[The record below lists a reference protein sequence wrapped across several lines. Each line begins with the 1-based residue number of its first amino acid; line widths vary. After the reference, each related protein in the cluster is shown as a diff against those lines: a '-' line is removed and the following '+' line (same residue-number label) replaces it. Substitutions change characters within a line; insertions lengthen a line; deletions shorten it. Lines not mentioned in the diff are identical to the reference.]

1 MIRTWTAI
9 VGFAIVFGVGA
20 IGATNPPLPQGHGLA
35 ARYPDDVGIGSD
47 AAVILAD
54 DFESYGS
61 PSELT
66 TKWNHASQGPNVRLS
81 TEPGKFF
88 AGSKALEFTIPQTT
102 TEAGPSVAKNLAPE
116 RDVLFVRTYSKF
128 NEGYDAVGSA
138 HAGIDISAHYCCP
151 GVPANGLNKF
161 HVGYEPARFETSLPS
176 PGPLAVYM
184 YHPLQRDLYG
194 DHFFPTGL
202 VSPFTNTPFDFGPD
216 FVSRP
221 NVTPERGRWYSYE
234 LMVQANTPGQND
246 GRIAMWLDGNLIAD
260 FTNLRLRDVSSLKI
274 DKFDL
279 ALYIYRNNLAVAQK
293 WYDNVVAATWY
304 IGPMVTTGGS
314 IPSPPTNLRIVSST
328 E

>member
-9 VGFAIVFGVGA
+9 FGAAIVFSVGA
-20 IGATNPPLPQGHGLA
+20 IGATNPPLPQGNNGLA
-35 ARYPDDVGIGSD
+35 ARYPGDVGIGSD

-66 TKWNHASQGPNVRLS
+66 SKWNHASQGSNVRLS
-81 TEPGKFF
+81 TEVGKFF

-102 TEAGPSVAKNLAPE
+102 TETGPWVAKNLAPE

-128 NEGYDAVGSA
+128 NDAYDAVGST
-138 HAGIDISAHYCCP
+138 HNGISISAHYCCP
-151 GVPANGLNKF
+151 GVPADGLNKF
-161 HVGYEPARFETSLPS
+161 HVGYESARFETSLPS
-176 PGPLAVYM
+176 PGPLTVYI

-234 LMVQANTPGQND
+234 LMVQANTPGQKD

-293 WYDNVVAATWY
+293 WYDNVVAATSY
-304 IGPMVTTGGS
+304 IGPMVPAGS
-314 IPSPPTNLRIVSST
+314 LPSAPTNLRIVSST
-328 E
+328 